1 VAASAQ
7 IHLHG
12 SHLSARPGAPDVSN
26 LLPIGTSRK
35 VSLVNRANAGA
46 EFLGCRT
53 EVLWGTQMMTDL
65 ITTWAPLVLLLAVML
80 FALRSMRGMR
90 ARSPSGRTLVE
101 LYELSLEEMKRNT
114 ATLERIAQALE
125 RRNQ

>member
-1 VAASAQ
+1 
-7 IHLHG
+7 
-12 SHLSARPGAPDVSN
+12 
-26 LLPIGTSRK
+26 
-35 VSLVNRANAGA
+35 
-46 EFLGCRT
+46 
-53 EVLWGTQMMTDL
+53 MMTDL